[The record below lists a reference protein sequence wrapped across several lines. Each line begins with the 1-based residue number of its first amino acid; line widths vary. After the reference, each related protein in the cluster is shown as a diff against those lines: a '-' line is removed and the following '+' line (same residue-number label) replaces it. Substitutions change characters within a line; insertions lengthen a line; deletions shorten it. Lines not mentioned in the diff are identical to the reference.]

1 MLRALFRLF
10 LAGTMALGSAIAQ
23 PGRGAG
29 PQAEWQRRAQPLL
42 REGKLEEALAIYRM
56 ELKTSPDSAPANISA
71 GTVLDLMGKTVEARA
86 YFQKAIDAAPDARA
100 KANAQ
105 RAMAMS
111 FAFDGD
117 CKNTAKYEQMVS
129 DYWKSRES
137 AEPGNA
143 FYQQGE
149 MANEAARVCIE
160 AGDFDAA
167 EKWYLAG
174 REAGL
179 KEPGIPAGRKA
190 LWEFRTDHALARLAA
205 RRGNKAAAGRHVAAA
220 KAALERIEAA
230 DPDLYRQQS
239 VFFPYLTGYVAYY
252 SGDYHAAL
260 ADFQKANT
268 NDPFIQCL
276 LGMTYEKLGDK
287 DKAFEEYRKASK
299 VTAHNPVAAFAKPFA
314 RKKLAQSGAT
324 HAK

>member
-1 MLRALFRLF
+1 MLPALSRLF
-10 LAGTMALGSAIAQ
+10 LAGTMALGAAIAQ
-23 PGRGAG
+23 PGRGPG
-29 PQAEWQRRAQPLL
+29 PQTEWQRRAQPLL
-42 REGKLEEALAIYRM
+42 REGKLEEALVIYRE
-56 ELKTSPDSAPANISA
+56 ELKTSPDSLQANISA
-71 GTVLDLMGKTVEARA
+71 GTVLDLMGKAAEARP
-86 YFQKAIDAAPDARA
+86 YFQKAIDVAPDARA

-117 CKNTAKYEQMVS
+117 CRNTVKYEQMVS
-129 DYWKSRES
+129 GYWKTRES

-160 AGDFDAA
+160 SGDFDAA
-167 EKWYLAG
+167 EKWYRAG

-179 KEPGIPAGRKA
+179 KEPGIAAGRKA
-190 LWEFRTDHALARLAA
+190 LWEFRTEHALARLAA
-205 RRGNKAAAGRHVAAA
+205 RRGNKAAAARHVAAA

-230 DPDLYRQQS
+230 DPNLYRQQS
-239 VFFPYLTGYVAYY
+239 PFFPYLTGYVAYY

-260 ADFQKANT
+260 AGFQKANT

-287 DKAFEEYRKASK
+287 DKALEEYRKAAT
-299 VTAHNPVAAFAKPFA
+299 VTSHNPVAAFAKPFT
-314 RKKLAQSGAT
+314 RKKLAQLA
-324 HAK
+324 ARP